1 MLQTFACILKV
12 AMPTKT
18 EPIISITLYMHLSYE
33 HVNLYIDVIDLKAQ
47 YDIKISMVAIILTKN

>member
-1 MLQTFACILKV
+1 
-12 AMPTKT
+12 MPTKT